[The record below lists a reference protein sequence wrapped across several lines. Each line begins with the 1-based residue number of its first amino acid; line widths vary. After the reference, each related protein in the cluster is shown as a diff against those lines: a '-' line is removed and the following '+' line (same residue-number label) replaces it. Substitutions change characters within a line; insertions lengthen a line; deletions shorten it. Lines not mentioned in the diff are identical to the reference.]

1 MIHILKKIIKTF
13 PFLFVVI
20 FINYQTSAKDRLI
33 IGTSTST
40 YDSGLMSY
48 LEDSFEKEFNYNLD
62 VISKGTGQILEIAKI
77 GLIDILIVHH
87 EKSEKEFM
95 INGYGKKRY
104 KIMYND
110 YVIVGPKDDQAKIS
124 EAKNLEDALK
134 NIYNSD
140 SLFISRSDNSG
151 THFKEMELWKFAKI
165 DTLLFGPK
173 YKKIGSGMGATL
185 NLTNNI
191 RAYTITDRSTWAT
204 FKNKENL
211 KILFEGSTKLF
222 NQYSLILVNQKK
234 GLLKNSM
241 QEIFVKWILSK
252 NGEKL
257 INNYKIN
264 NLQLFYF
271 NGEHYIN

>member
-1 MIHILKKIIKTF
+1 MIHILKKIIK
-13 PFLFVVI
+13 I
-20 FINYQTSAKDRLI
+20 FISIFVLVFLNYQTNAKDRLI

-40 YDSGLMSY
+40 YDSGLMRH
-48 LEDSFEKEFNYNLD
+48 LEDSFEREFNYNLD

-95 INGYGKKRY
+95 IKGYGKNRY

-110 YVIVGPKDDQAKIS
+110 YVIVGPKEDPAKVS
-124 EAKNLEDALK
+124 EVKNIEDAFN

-165 DTLLFGPK
+165 DTTLLGSK

-185 NLTNNI
+185 NLTNNV
-191 RAYTITDRSTWAT
+191 RAYTITDRSTWVT
-204 FKNKENL
+204 FNNKENL

-222 NQYSLILVNQKK
+222 NQYSLILVNQKQD
-234 GLLKNSM
+234 LLKNKM
-241 QEIFVKWILSK
+241 QEIFVEWILSQ

-257 INNYKIN
+257 INSYKIN
-264 NLQLFYF
+264 NSQLFYF

>member
-1 MIHILKKIIKTF
+1 MIHILKKIIK
-13 PFLFVVI
+13 I
-20 FINYQTSAKDRLI
+20 FISIFVLVFLNYQTNAKDRLI

-40 YDSGLMSY
+40 YDSGLMRH
-48 LEDSFEKEFNYNLD
+48 LEDSFEREFNYNLD

-95 INGYGKKRY
+95 IKGYGKNRY

-110 YVIVGPKDDQAKIS
+110 YVIVGPKEDPAKVSEVKNIEDDF
-124 EAKNLEDALK
+124 N

-151 THFKEMELWKFAKI
+151 THSKEMELWKFAKI
-165 DTLLFGPK
+165 DTTLLGSK

-185 NLTNNI
+185 NLTNNV
-191 RAYTITDRSTWAT
+191 RAYTITDRSTWVT
-204 FKNKENL
+204 FNNKENL

-222 NQYSLILVNQKK
+222 NQYSLILVNQKQD
-234 GLLKNSM
+234 LLKNKM
-241 QEIFVKWILSK
+241 QEIFVEWILSQ

-257 INNYKIN
+257 INSYKIN
-264 NLQLFYF
+264 NSQLFYF